1 MKTEMAQADYDIL
14 VKFAMSLYSENKHL
28 RSELQALKNAKNAT
42 DDRNAVQKREK
53 CDM

>member
-1 MKTEMAQADYDIL
+1 MRTSIAEKDYDIL
-14 VKFAMSLYSENKHL
+14 VKFAMSLYSENKQL